1 MARLNELVR
10 NEGSP
15 QEGGAGP
22 RPKGES
28 NKATFKNV
36 DTTAAQVSMERQAQ
50 LVLDADL
57 WHAQAE
63 MELSPILGAIRS
75 GHTFSLGGVTQVV
88 DGFVNS
94 LAQGD
99 RLLVKAISAERGG
112 LVITNLINT
121 TIIAIKIGIG
131 LQYSRQD
138 LMRLGV
144 AAILHD
150 VGMCLIPEEILNKP
164 GSLSSEERN
173 LIKQHPE
180 LGAQALRRLCP
191 DADWIAEVV
200 LQEHE
205 RAGGQGYPRGLKG
218 EEIHEFAQAIG
229 LADTFEAL
237 LHARPYRKRFLPHE
251 AVRELV
257 TKEKTSFPTKILK
270 CVIQQFSVF
279 PLGTHVRLNT
289 GESAEVVELNPQYP
303 LRPVVKVLK
312 DTHGSSLK
320 EARTLDLSKS
330 SLVHVSEVA
339 QDDQ

>member
-50 LVLDADL
+50 LVLGADL

-63 MELSPILGAIRS
+63 MELSPLLGAIRS

-88 DGFVNS
+88 DGVVNS

-131 LQYSRQD
+131 LQHSRQD
-138 LMRLGV
+138 LMRLGG
-144 AAILHD
+144 AAILPE
-150 VGMCLIPEEILNKP
+150 VGMRLDPEEILNKP
-164 GSLSSEERN
+164 GPLSSEERN
-173 LIKQHPE
+173 LIKRHPE
-180 LGAQALRRLCP
+180 LGAQAPRRLCP
-191 DADWIAEVV
+191 DAHCIAEIV
-200 LQEHE
+200 LREHE
-205 RAGGQGYPRGLKG
+205 RAGRQGYPPGLK
-218 EEIHEFAQAIG
+218 
-229 LADTFEAL
+229 
-237 LHARPYRKRFLPHE
+237 
-251 AVRELV
+251 
-257 TKEKTSFPTKILK
+257 
-270 CVIQQFSVF
+270 
-279 PLGTHVRLNT
+279 
-289 GESAEVVELNPQYP
+289 
-303 LRPVVKVLK
+303 
-312 DTHGSSLK
+312 
-320 EARTLDLSKS
+320 
-330 SLVHVSEVA
+330 
-339 QDDQ
+339 

>member
-15 QEGGAGP
+15 QEGGSDP
-22 RPKGES
+22 RPKGEP
-28 NKATFKNV
+28 NKASFKSV
-36 DTTAAQVSMERQAQ
+36 DTTAAQVSLEQQAQ

-63 MELSPILGAIRS
+63 MELPSILGAVRS
-75 GHTFSLGGVTQVV
+75 GDTFSLGGVTQVV

-99 RLLVKAISAERGG
+99 RLLVKAISGERGG
-112 LVITNLINT
+112 LIVTNLINT
-121 TIIAIKIGIG
+121 AIIAIRIGMG

-164 GSLSSEERN
+164 GPLSHEEWN
-173 LIKQHPE
+173 FIKRHPE
-180 LGAQALRRLCP
+180 SGAQALRRLCP
-191 DADWIAEVV
+191 DADWIAELV

-205 RAGGQGYPRGLKG
+205 RMSGQGYPRGLKG
-218 EEIHEFAQAIG
+218 EEIHEFAQIIG

-237 LHARPYRKRFLPHE
+237 LHSRPYRKRFLPHE

-257 TKEKTSFPTKILK
+257 TKEKTSFSTRILK
-270 CVIQQFSVF
+270 CLIQQFSVF
-279 PLGTHVRLNT
+279 PLGTRVRLNT
-289 GESAEVVELNPQYP
+289 GETAEVVELNPQYP
-303 LRPVVKVLK
+303 LTPVVKVHKDQHGLSLK
-312 DTHGSSLK
+312 D
-320 EARTLDLSKS
+320 ARTLDLSKS
-330 SLVHVSEVA
+330 SLVHVTEIV
-339 QDDQ
+339 QDGQ

>member
-36 DTTAAQVSMERQAQ
+36 DTTAAQISLERQAQ

-75 GHTFSLGGVTQVV
+75 GHTFSLGGVTQAV

-121 TIIAIKIGIG
+121 TIIA
-131 LQYSRQD
+131 
-138 LMRLGV
+138 
-144 AAILHD
+144 
-150 VGMCLIPEEILNKP
+150 
-164 GSLSSEERN
+164 
-173 LIKQHPE
+173 
-180 LGAQALRRLCP
+180 
-191 DADWIAEVV
+191 
-200 LQEHE
+200 
-205 RAGGQGYPRGLKG
+205 
-218 EEIHEFAQAIG
+218 
-229 LADTFEAL
+229 DTFGTL
-237 LHARPYRKRFLPHE
+237 LHRRRYRKRSLPNE
-251 AVRELV
+251 AVRELL
-257 TKEKTSFPTKILK
+257 TKEKTSFRPKIWK
-270 CVIQQFSVF
+270 CLI
-279 PLGTHVRLNT
+279 H
-289 GESAEVVELNPQYP
+289 
-303 LRPVVKVLK
+303 
-312 DTHGSSLK
+312 HSSLSPL
-320 EARTLDLSKS
+320 EPNARLTTGSPRKLSS
-330 SLVHVSEVA
+330 
-339 QDDQ
+339 

>member
-99 RLLVKAISAERGG
+99 RLLVKAISAQRGG
-112 LVITNLINT
+112 LVITNLVNT

-150 VGMCLIPEEILNKP
+150 VGMCLIPEEIR
-164 GSLSSEERN
+164 SEERRVG
-173 LIKQHPE
+173 KE
-180 LGAQALRRLCP
+180 CRSR
-191 DADWIAEVV
+191 WS
-200 LQEHE
+200 
-205 RAGGQGYPRGLKG
+205 
-218 EEIHEFAQAIG
+218 
-229 LADTFEAL
+229 
-237 LHARPYRKRFLPHE
+237 PYH
-251 AVRELV
+251 
-257 TKEKTSFPTKILK
+257 
-270 CVIQQFSVF
+270 
-279 PLGTHVRLNT
+279 
-289 GESAEVVELNPQYP
+289 
-303 LRPVVKVLK
+303 
-312 DTHGSSLK
+312 
-320 EARTLDLSKS
+320 
-330 SLVHVSEVA
+330 
-339 QDDQ
+339 

>member
-15 QEGGAGP
+15 QGGGAGP
-22 RPKGES
+22 RPQGEPS
-28 NKATFKNV
+28 KASFKKV
-36 DTTAAQVSMERQAQ
+36 DASTAQVSLERQAQ
-50 LVLDADL
+50 LILEADQ

-63 MELSPILGAIRS
+63 MELTPILGAVRS
-75 GHTFSLGGVTQVV
+75 AHAFSLEGVTQVV

-99 RLLVKAISAERGG
+99 RLLAKAISAERGG
-112 LVITNLINT
+112 LVITNLVNT
-121 TIIAIKIGIG
+121 TIIAIKIGMG

-150 VGMCLIPEEILNKP
+150 VGMCLIPEAILNKP
-164 GSLSSEERN
+164 GSLSPEERN
-173 LIKQHPE
+173 QINRHPE
-180 LGAQALRRLCP
+180 LGAQALRRLGP
-191 DADWIAEVV
+191 DADWIAELV

-205 RAGGQGYPRGLKG
+205 RLRGQGYPRGLKG
-218 EEIHEFAQAIG
+218 EEIHEYAQIIG

-237 LHARPYRKRFLPHE
+237 LHTRPYRKRFLPHE

-257 TKEKTSFPTKILK
+257 TKEKTSFPTKTLK
-270 CVIQQFSVF
+270 CLIQQFSVF
-279 PLGTHVRLNT
+279 PLGTRIRLNT
-289 GESAEVVELNPQYP
+289 GETAEVVELNPQYP
-303 LRPVVKVLK
+303 LRPVVKVRT
-312 DTHGSSLK
+312 DPHGLLLR

-330 SLVHVSEVA
+330 TLVHVAEVV

>member
-36 DTTAAQVSMERQAQ
+36 DTTAAQISLERQAQ

-63 MELSPILGAIRS
+63 MELSPILGAISS
-75 GHTFSLGGVTQVV
+75 GHTFSLGGVTQAV

-138 LMRLGV
+138 LMRR
-144 AAILHD
+144 
-150 VGMCLIPEEILNKP
+150 
-164 GSLSSEERN
+164 SEERRVG
-173 LIKQHPE
+173 KE
-180 LGAQALRRLCP
+180 CRSR
-191 DADWIAEVV
+191 WS
-200 LQEHE
+200 
-205 RAGGQGYPRGLKG
+205 
-218 EEIHEFAQAIG
+218 
-229 LADTFEAL
+229 
-237 LHARPYRKRFLPHE
+237 PYH
-251 AVRELV
+251 
-257 TKEKTSFPTKILK
+257 
-270 CVIQQFSVF
+270 
-279 PLGTHVRLNT
+279 
-289 GESAEVVELNPQYP
+289 
-303 LRPVVKVLK
+303 
-312 DTHGSSLK
+312 
-320 EARTLDLSKS
+320 
-330 SLVHVSEVA
+330 
-339 QDDQ
+339 

>member
-10 NEGSP
+10 NEGSS

-22 RPKGES
+22 RPQGEP
-28 NKATFKNV
+28 NKASFKHV
-36 DTTAAQVSMERQAQ
+36 DTTAAQVSVERQAQ

-63 MELSPILGAIRS
+63 MELPPILGAVRS
-75 GHTFSLGGVTQVV
+75 GQTFSLGSVTQVV

-99 RLLVKAISAERGG
+99 RLLVQAISGERGG
-112 LVITNLINT
+112 LVVTNLINT
-121 TIIAIKIGIG
+121 AIIAIKIGMG
-131 LQYSRQD
+131 LQYSRPD

-164 GSLSSEERN
+164 GPLSSEERT
-173 LIKQHPE
+173 LIKRHPE
-180 LGAQALRRLCP
+180 LGAQAIRGLCP
-191 DADWIAEVV
+191 DANWIAEVV
-200 LQEHE
+200 IQEHE
-205 RAGGQGYPRGLKG
+205 RVGGQGYPRGLKG
-218 EEIHEFAQAIG
+218 EEIHEFAQVIG

-237 LHARPYRKRFLPHE
+237 LHTRPYRKRFLPHE
-251 AVRELV
+251 AVRELM
-257 TKEKTSFPTKILK
+257 TKEKTSFSTRTLK
-270 CVIQQFSVF
+270 CLIQQFSVF
-279 PLGTHVRLNT
+279 PLGTRVRLNT

-312 DTHGSSLK
+312 EPHGLSPK
-320 EARTLDLSKS
+320 ETRTLDLSKS
-330 SLVHVSEVA
+330 SLVHVTEVV
-339 QDDQ
+339 QGDQ

>member
-22 RPKGES
+22 HPKGES

-36 DTTAAQVSMERQAQ
+36 DTTAAQISLERQAQ

-75 GHTFSLGGVTQVV
+75 GHTFSLGGVTQAV

-99 RLLVKAISAERGG
+99 RVLVKAFSAERGG

-131 LQYSRQD
+131 QQYSRQD

-164 GSLSSEERN
+164 GPLSSEERN
-173 LIKQHPE
+173 LIKRHPE

-191 DADWIAEVV
+191 TPIGSRR
-200 LQEHE
+200 LSFRSTNG
-205 RAGGQGYPRGLKG
+205 RAGRG
-218 EEIHEFAQAIG
+218 IRA
-229 LADTFEAL
+229 
-237 LHARPYRKRFLPHE
+237 
-251 AVRELV
+251 
-257 TKEKTSFPTKILK
+257 
-270 CVIQQFSVF
+270 
-279 PLGTHVRLNT
+279 
-289 GESAEVVELNPQYP
+289 
-303 LRPVVKVLK
+303 
-312 DTHGSSLK
+312 GS
-320 EARTLDLSKS
+320 R
-330 SLVHVSEVA
+330 
-339 QDDQ
+339 